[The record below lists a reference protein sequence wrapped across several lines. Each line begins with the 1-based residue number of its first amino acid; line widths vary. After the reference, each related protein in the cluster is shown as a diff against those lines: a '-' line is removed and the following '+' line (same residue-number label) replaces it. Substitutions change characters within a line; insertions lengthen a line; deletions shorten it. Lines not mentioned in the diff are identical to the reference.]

1 MDFGKYIGGREDVML
16 DKRKIR
22 LMTRAAIY
30 EKNYGEED
38 FKISSYYKKD
48 YSSLNT
54 WVTLIWITVGYGLA
68 LAKLFVFAAV
78 AIGAYVSLLIAYGI
92 GAGSFYKNKHIKA
105 KQRVKKYLRDLSR
118 IEKINNKKEIN

>member
-68 LAKLFVFAAV
+68 VGRLFFCVGGGALEVVYGSQVFFFCWEEMEGV
-78 AIGAYVSLLIAYGI
+78 FLGLVSQVTS
-92 GAGSFYKNKHIKA
+92 AGVVYYDK
-105 KQRVKKYLRDLSR
+105 
-118 IEKINNKKEIN
+118 

>member
-54 WVTLIWITVGYGLA
+54 WVTLIWITVGYGLCCFSVGERLRWKA
-68 LAKLFVFAAV
+68 SRLQSYLF
-78 AIGAYVSLLIAYGI
+78 LP
-92 GAGSFYKNKHIKA
+92 
-105 KQRVKKYLRDLSR
+105 RWR
-118 IEKINNKKEIN
+118 

>member
-68 LAKLFVFAAV
+68 VAVLFLGWGCDGRHHACKVICFCRGGDRRLCVAADSIWNRCGKL
-78 AIGAYVSLLIAYGI
+78 L
-92 GAGSFYKNKHIKA
+92 
-105 KQRVKKYLRDLSR
+105 
-118 IEKINNKKEIN
+118 

>member
-48 YSSLNT
+48 YSSLIHGSRLFGSQSVMD
-54 WVTLIWITVGYGLA
+54 WPLQCCFSVGERLRWKASRLQSY
-68 LAKLFVFAAV
+68 LF
-78 AIGAYVSLLIAYGI
+78 LP
-92 GAGSFYKNKHIKA
+92 
-105 KQRVKKYLRDLSR
+105 RWR
-118 IEKINNKKEIN
+118 

>member
-54 WVTLIWITVGYGLA
+54 SVMDWPLQCCFSVGERLRWKASRLQSY
-68 LAKLFVFAAV
+68 LF
-78 AIGAYVSLLIAYGI
+78 LP
-92 GAGSFYKNKHIKA
+92 
-105 KQRVKKYLRDLSR
+105 RWR
-118 IEKINNKKEIN
+118 